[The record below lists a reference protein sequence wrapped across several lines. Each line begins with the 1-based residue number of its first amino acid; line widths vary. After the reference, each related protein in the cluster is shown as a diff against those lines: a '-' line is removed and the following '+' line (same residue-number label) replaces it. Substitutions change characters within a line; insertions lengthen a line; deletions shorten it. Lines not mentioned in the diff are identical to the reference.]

1 MVARRK
7 PSPASRKRR
16 SIPPVLV
23 RRHDEARPVPRHDRR
38 TNVSYVDG
46 FVIAVRTASKQ
57 AFVDHARKLDPVFI
71 EHGALRVLECWGDDV
86 PEGKLT
92 DFRRAVQA
100 TAEETVVF
108 SWIEWPDK
116 ATRDAGMAK
125 VMADPRMSPE
135 NFAPVFDGKRMIFGG
150 FAPVV
155 DLAAQ
160 KRN

>member
-1 MVARRK
+1 MVR
-7 PSPASRKRR
+7 
-16 SIPPVLV
+16 
-23 RRHDEARPVPRHDRR
+23 ARPVPRHDRR
-38 TNVSYVDG
+38 INMSYVDG

-57 AFVDHARKLDPVFI
+57 AFADQARNADAVFI
-71 EHGALRVLECWGDDV
+71 EQGALRVLECWGDDV

-125 VMADPRMSPE
+125 VMEDPRMGPDT
-135 NFAPVFDGKRMIFGG
+135 PMPFDGKRMIFGG

-155 DLAAQ
+155 LLGA
-160 KRN
+160 